1 MYISGHMIQM
11 VMQRANAKRDNRS
24 KDMLWSS
31 ALFGGQE
38 QENNALKKM
47 SVHRSQ
53 QTTRDFAVPKIRA
66 GNVSKNRE
74 SAISRSAG
82 QP

>member
-1 MYISGHMIQM
+1 MIQM

-24 KDMLWSS
+24 KDMLWSA

-38 QENNALKKM
+38 QENDALKKM
-47 SVHRSQ
+47 SAHRSQ
-53 QTTRDFAVPKIRA
+53 ETTRDFAVPKIRA
-66 GNVSKNRE
+66 GNVPKNGE
-74 SAISRSAG
+74 SVMSRSAG

>member
-11 VMQRANAKRDNRS
+11 VMRRANAKRDNRS

-31 ALFGGQE
+31 AIFGGQE
-38 QENNALKKM
+38 EGNGTLKKM
-47 SVHRSQ
+47 RAHRSQ

-66 GNVSKNRE
+66 ENIPKNRGT
-74 SAISRSAG
+74 SYV
-82 QP
+82 